1 MVKIVNILS
10 LIDKNI
16 KGLNNIRKCDRLII
30 TGSRYHSLYF
40 QNNPKQTQ
48 IIKLVKNIYFH
59 FKNKPVL
66 GICYGMQ
73 LLMILNGSKI
83 EFNIDGKRNKGS
95 IPVAIQTKNK
105 IFKNL
110 SAIEIF
116 DFNHKFSCL
125 LKDIP
130 NNFKIIAMSHLLVSG
145 VSHQNK
151 PHYGVMFHPERSGVA
166 GDKILL
172 NFLQ

>member
-1 MVKIVNILS
+1 MSQEFRKSRQKQFLFLFIIF
-10 LIDKNI
+10 LI
-16 KGLNNIRKCDRLII
+16 
-30 TGSRYHSLYF
+30 LYF
-40 QNNPKQTQ
+40 FVPK
-48 IIKLVKNIYFH
+48 NESSYFWRL
-59 FKNKPVL
+59 P
-66 GICYGMQ
+66 
-73 LLMILNGSKI
+73 
-83 EFNIDGKRNKGS
+83 
-95 IPVAIQTKNK
+95 P
-105 IFKNL
+105 
-110 SAIEIF
+110 
-116 DFNHKFSCL
+116 L